1 MSEKHYPRHTTGHDD
16 DVLVTMSHHGASFKV
31 VYFDGK
37 ILVYIGHYCG
47 MHLSVEQAQGLRG
60 LLDAGIAD
68 ALDAA
73 EAAASRVNLVKAA
86 A

>member
-1 MSEKHYPRHTTGHDD
+1 MSAKFYPRHTTGRDD
-16 DVLVTMSHHGASFKV
+16 DVLVTMAHHGVSFTV

-37 ILVYIGHYCG
+37 IIVRLGDYCG
-47 MHLSVEQAQGLRG
+47 MHLSVEQARGLRG

-68 ALDAA
+68 AL
-73 EAAASRVNLVKAA
+73 EAAASRVDLVKAA

>member
-1 MSEKHYPRHTTGHDD
+1 MSEKFYPRHTTGRDD
-16 DVLVTMSHHGASFKV
+16 DVLVMMAHHGVSFAV

-37 ILVYIGHYCG
+37 IIVRIGPDCG
-47 MHLSVEQAQGLRG
+47 MHLSVEQARGLRD

-73 EAAASRVNLVKAA
+73 ASRVDLVKAVA
-86 A
+86 